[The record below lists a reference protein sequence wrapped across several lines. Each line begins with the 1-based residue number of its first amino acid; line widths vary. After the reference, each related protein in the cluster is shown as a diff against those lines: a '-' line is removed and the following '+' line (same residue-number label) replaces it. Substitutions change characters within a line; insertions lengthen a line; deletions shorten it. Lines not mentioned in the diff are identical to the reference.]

1 MYQRNLNCSNR
12 REVTQIKSDRIFMA
26 SLNIGLTEEQR
37 HGVIE
42 LLNRDLADQYLLII
56 KTKKYHW
63 DVVGPQFRTLHTLWE
78 EHYNTLTINIDATA
92 ERVRQLGGYPLGTA
106 AGFVQYSSL
115 KEHPNDL
122 PDANEMVNR
131 LVQDHEQIIRNFR
144 EDVDKCGEEYHDEGT
159 ADFLTALMEQHE
171 EMAWMLRSFIEG
183 ESLNPNTSRTG
194 TETKPAVNA

>member
-1 MYQRNLNCSNR
+1 MSQP
-12 REVTQIKSDRIFMA
+12 
-26 SLNIGLTEEQR
+26 NIGLTEEQR

-78 EHYNTLTINIDATA
+78 EHYNAITLNIDATA
-92 ERVRQLGGYPLGTA
+92 ERIRALGGYPLGTA
-106 AGFVQYSSL
+106 AGFVQYSSIN
-115 KEHPNDL
+115 EHPNDL
-122 PDANEMVNR
+122 PSANEMVNR

-144 EDVDKCGEEYHDEGT
+144 EDIDKCDELHDQGT

-183 ESLNPNTSRTG
+183 ENLQGKGDRSG